1 MDIKKIN
8 TTAFCI
14 FTIFCLGCGSD
25 EVTTSPAADPPATE
39 QLSTG
44 EIIMQVNASGK
55 ITDAQAEILSK
66 ITRFELR
73 EITDTSFQPTKSA
86 WLELNG
92 LTSMTDGQA
101 ESLSKVLTL
110 KLNGL
115 TSITDAQAESL
126 SRCWSLQLNGL
137 TSITDAQAESLR
149 KVRSGLVLNGLTTIT
164 DEQAES
170 LAKVSSLFIPEEFEP
185 LIEKYKKQ

>member
-1 MDIKKIN
+1 
-8 TTAFCI
+8 
-14 FTIFCLGCGSD
+14 
-25 EVTTSPAADPPATE
+25 
-39 QLSTG
+39 
-44 EIIMQVNASGK
+44 MQVNASGK

-126 SRCWSLQLNGL
+126 
-137 TSITDAQAESLR
+137 R